1 MNSQNIRD
9 ADRQKLIE
17 LAAEIEPAKN
27 ESIAKEALGLAHYY
41 LEKSENQAKY
51 IKQLER
57 VNAEQRQRL
66 YEAKY
71 GWSAGEDAE
80 QRWIPVTERLPE
92 EDVEVLIT
100 YRYKEGEGDRSH
112 SDIDITTY
120 GQMYFGGNKVGNH
133 KHWRAPFE
141 YFESNYEVVA
151 WMPLPSP
158 YKGEEVINEK
168 T

>member
-71 GWSAGEDAE
+71 GWSEGEDAE

-92 EDVEVLIT
+92 YGTEVITINKDDEYEINHVIDEED
-100 YRYKEGEGDRSH
+100 GEWFWDG
-112 SDIDITTY
+112 
-120 GQMYFGGNKVGNH
+120 
-133 KHWRAPFE
+133 A
-141 YFESNYEVVA
+141 VA
-151 WMPLPSP
+151 WLPLPSP
-158 YKGEEVINEK
+158 YKEEVINEK

>member
-17 LAAEIEPAKN
+17 LAAKIESAKN

-71 GWSAGEDAE
+71 GWSEGEDAE
-80 QRWIPVTERLPE
+80 PEPHWIPVTERMPE
-92 EDVEVLIT
+92 EDCWTGANFQYSADVLMSVFNAEDDETIIDYGHT
-100 YRYKEGEGDRSH
+100 ADGKWY
-112 SDIDITTY
+112 SDTTDC
-120 GQMYFGGNKVGNH
+120 FVPDTWKVT
-133 KHWRAPFE
+133 
-141 YFESNYEVVA
+141 A
-151 WMPLPSP
+151 WMSLPSP

>member
-1 MNSQNIRD
+1 MNIQNIRD

-71 GWSAGEDAE
+71 GWSEGEDAE
-80 QRWIPVTERLPE
+80 PVRMKGKWITSHIPE
-92 EDVEVLIT
+92 SMLWECNQCGYDC
-100 YRYKEGEGDRSH
+100 GAH
-112 SDIDITTY
+112 S
-120 GQMYFGGNKVGNH
+120 F
-133 KHWRAPFE
+133 
-141 YFESNYEVVA
+141 NYCPMCGARMSE
-151 WMPLPSP
+151 
-158 YKGEEVINEK
+158 GEEVINEK